1 MFIDNFEHLS
11 TTDDGKTACEA
22 GFARPRLASQLC
34 TLVDGL
40 GGCGPRRAD
49 VVAGLIGPSPSVL
62 VIGATSAPESIDGA
76 LRRSGRFDR
85 VFGHEGALP
94 NWVVRPASERLSDE
108 LHSSAHLADELARET
123 CRKSEMA
130 ARLDEMAARLD
141 GMAEAQLCNICL
153 SEPKTHAVLPCL
165 HKCMCAACAAQFESS
180 SSAPRCPICKGTSRG
195 LGRVWE

>member
-1 MFIDNFEHLS
+1 VFIDNFEHLS

-40 GGCGPRRAD
+40 GGCCPQRAD
-49 VVAGLIGPSPSVL
+49 ERSQSVL
-62 VIGATSAPESIDGA
+62 VIGATSALESVDGA

-94 NWVVRPASERLSDE
+94 NWVLRPASKRLLDE
-108 LHSSAHLADELARET
+108 LHSNVRLADELAREKR
-123 CRKSEMA
+123 RKS
-130 ARLDEMAARLD
+130 EMAARLD

-165 HKCMCAACAAQFESS
+165 HKCMCATCAAQIESG
-180 SSAPRCPICKGTSRG
+180 SSAPRCPICKGPSRG

>member
-1 MFIDNFEHLS
+1 MRHAIS
-11 TTDDGKTACEA
+11 
-22 GFARPRLASQLC
+22 ASYPLDAAPHC
-34 TLVDGL
+34 LRASPETKDYF
-40 GGCGPRRAD
+40 PHRRFQIQMED
-49 VVAGLIGPSPSVL
+49 VEKKRVA
-62 VIGATSAPESIDGA
+62 THRIDGA

-94 NWVVRPASERLSDE
+94 NWVVRPASKRLLDE
-108 LHSSAHLADELARET
+108 LHSSAHLTDELARET
-123 CRKSEMA
+123 RRKS
-130 ARLDEMAARLD
+130 EMAARLD

>member
-11 TTDDGKTACEA
+11 TSDDGKTACEA
-22 GFARPRLASQLC
+22 GLARPRLASQLC

-40 GGCGPRRAD
+40 GGCCPRGAD
-49 VVAGLIGPSPSVL
+49 VVAGLNGPSPSVL
-62 VIGATSAPESIDGA
+62 VIGATSALESVDGA

-85 VFGHEGALP
+85 VFGHKGALP

-108 LHSSAHLADELARET
+108 LHSSARLADELAREKR
-123 CRKSEMA
+123 RKS
-130 ARLDEMAARLD
+130 EMAARLD

-153 SEPKTHAVLPCL
+153 SAPKTHAVLPCL

-180 SSAPRCPICKGTSRG
+180 SSAHRCPICKGASRAR